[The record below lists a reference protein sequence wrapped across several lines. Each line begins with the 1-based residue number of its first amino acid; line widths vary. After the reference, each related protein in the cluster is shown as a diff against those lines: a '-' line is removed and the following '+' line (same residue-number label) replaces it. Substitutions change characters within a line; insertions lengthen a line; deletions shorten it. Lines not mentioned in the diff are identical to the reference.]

1 MSSTFQPIGFQAGP
15 CVSHVML
22 PDKFPVNSLD
32 LEDVDLQELPSML
45 SNCVGDSDDS
55 SSSGCYSFSRIVFSS
70 TNLNIPGIVIPESRI
85 KTLRATKTPSSSSS
99 SMSNSIRRS
108 TSSPTDELFLSEVSS
123 KELWINQYKS
133 GNLKSAVEF
142 EM

>member
-1 MSSTFQPIGFQAGP
+1 MSSSFQPIGFQAGR
-15 CVSHVML
+15 CLSHVML
-22 PDKFPVNSLD
+22 PDKFPASSLD

-45 SNCVGDSDDS
+45 SHCIGDSNDS
-55 SSSGCYSFSRIVFSS
+55 SSSGCSFSRIVFSS

-85 KTLRATKTPSSSSS
+85 KTLRATKTPPSGSLSV
-99 SMSNSIRRS
+99 SNSIRRS
-108 TSSPTDELFLSEVSS
+108 TSSPTDELFLSKVSS

-133 GNLKSAVEF
+133 DSLKSAVDF

>member
-1 MSSTFQPIGFQAGP
+1 MSSSFQPIGFQAGR
-15 CVSHVML
+15 CLSHDML

-45 SNCVGDSDDS
+45 SHCIGDSNDS
-55 SSSGCYSFSRIVFSS
+55 SSSGCSFSRIVFSS
-70 TNLNIPGIVIPESRI
+70 TSLNIPGIVIPESRI
-85 KTLRATKTPSSSSS
+85 KTLRATKTPSSGSWTVD
-99 SMSNSIRRS
+99 NSIRRS
-108 TSSPTDELFLSEVSS
+108 TSSPTDELFLSNVSS

-133 GNLKSAVEF
+133 DNLKSTVDF